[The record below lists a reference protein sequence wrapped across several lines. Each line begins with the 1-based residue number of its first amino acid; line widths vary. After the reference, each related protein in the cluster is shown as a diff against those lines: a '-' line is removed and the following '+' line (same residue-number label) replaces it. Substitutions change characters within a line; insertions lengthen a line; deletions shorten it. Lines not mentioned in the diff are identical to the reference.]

1 MFILSFETAHHIS
14 VMNDFFFQ
22 KKNLTQSTF
31 LTISHNQSFYNTIF
45 KYYEVYKLTSNS
57 KHKTDKKHEKKRLT
71 KKLVENAD

>member
-31 LTISHNQSFYNTIF
+31 LTISHNQVFIIPFLNTM
-45 KYYEVYKLTSNS
+45 KSTSSHRIQNTKQTKS
-57 KHKTDKKHEKKRLT
+57 T
-71 KKLVENAD
+71 KKKD